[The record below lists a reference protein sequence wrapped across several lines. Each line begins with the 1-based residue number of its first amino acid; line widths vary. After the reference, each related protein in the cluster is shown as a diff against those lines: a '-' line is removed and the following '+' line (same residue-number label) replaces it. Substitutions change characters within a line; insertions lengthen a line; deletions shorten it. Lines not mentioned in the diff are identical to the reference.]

1 MNELN
6 FKEWMSRDIFGFD
19 MQPVGGVKVDTD
31 DRPVVSINVEQ
42 VVADLNHPINAKRP
56 VINPVSGNEMQWGNQ
71 HGALKVTFSPL
82 GGLTA
87 TICRMTPDLEGHHR
101 WVTKKVIPLNAL
113 YNKRGIDR
121 SLSED
126 ILDIVTKIDQT
137 PPESPKGDYEDMDR
151 LALRMALEMKRRR
164 PGVFHYEGVRRTED
178 HHHLIHLSLRG
189 HGVQARG
196 QKRYE
201 QYIVDCHYEPSL
213 GIIRVVGYPVQS
225 KLGQHQWQIA
235 CPDFRHVFVP
245 GQGDDE
251 IIENMMASMTKY

>member
-1 MNELN
+1 MSELN

-19 MQPVGGVKVDTD
+19 LQPVGGGRPDPD
-31 DRPVVSINVEQ
+31 DRPVVSINVEE
-42 VVADLNHPINAKRP
+42 VVADLRHPVNAKRP
-56 VINPVSGNEMQWGNQ
+56 VVNPVSGNEMQWGNQ

-87 TICRMTPDLEGHHR
+87 TVTRLTPDLEGHHR
-101 WVTKKVIPLNAL
+101 WVTKKVIPLSHH

-137 PPESPKGDYEDMDR
+137 PPESPKGDFENMDHLAVR
-151 LALRMALEMKRRR
+151 LALEMKRRK
-164 PGVFHYEGVRRTED
+164 PLVFQYEGVRKTED
-178 HHHLIHLSLRG
+178 QHHLIYMSLRG

-201 QYIVDCHYEPSL
+201 QYVIDCHYEPSL

-225 KLGQHQWQIA
+225 TLGQHKWEIA
-235 CPDFRHVFVP
+235 YPDFRHVFVP
-245 GQGDDE
+245 GQSDEE
-251 IIENMMASMTKY
+251 IIENIMGSLTKY